1 MQDIA
6 SVQDGCT
13 AELVL
18 VRLDVAV
25 HGRCQIEY
33 EKYFGKYGALAA
45 TATVLVHVIVAIIT
59 KVLAAVIITAK

>member
-25 HGRCQIEY
+25 RGRCQIEY
-33 EKYFGKYGALAA
+33 EKYFGKYGELAA
-45 TATVLVHVIVAIIT
+45 MVTALVHAIVAIIT
-59 KVLAAVIITAK
+59 KVLVVAIITAK

>member
-25 HGRCQIEY
+25 RGRCRIEY
-33 EKYFGKYGALAA
+33 EKYFGKYGVPAA
-45 TATVLVHVIVAIIT
+45 TVTVLVHAIVAIIT
-59 KVLAAVIITAK
+59 KVQAAAIITAK